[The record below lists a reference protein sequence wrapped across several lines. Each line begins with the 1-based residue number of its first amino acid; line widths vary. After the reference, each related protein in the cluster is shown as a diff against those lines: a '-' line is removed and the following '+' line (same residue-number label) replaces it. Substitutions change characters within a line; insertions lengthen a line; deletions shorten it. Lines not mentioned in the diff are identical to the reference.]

1 MIGHS
6 FGAFLAQESVQ
17 VRGRFEARHKGSH
30 TANFLNGDLVIK
42 S

>member
-17 VRGRFEARHKGSH
+17 VRGRFERGTKVRIRRA
-30 TANFLNGDLVIK
+30 F
-42 S
+42 